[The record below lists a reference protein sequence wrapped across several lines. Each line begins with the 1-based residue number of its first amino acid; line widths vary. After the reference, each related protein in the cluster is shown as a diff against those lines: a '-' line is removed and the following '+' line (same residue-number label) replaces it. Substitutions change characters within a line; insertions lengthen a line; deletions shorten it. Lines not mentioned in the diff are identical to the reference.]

1 MEELY
6 EKYYRELLAFGT
18 RMCGSRE
25 SAEDLIQE
33 TFIKALINAAT
44 VENLSPSQQRAWLY
58 RSFKNLFIDRYR
70 RAVLEAEHVEAC
82 VSTGFEDSTLAAIEE
97 ARLLQRIEPL
107 DREIF
112 ELRYV
117 EGYSSGE
124 IAQMLHL
131 SPGTI
136 RSRLSRCRKR
146 LKKELEL

>member
-18 RMCGSRE
+18 RMCGCRE
-25 SAEDLIQE
+25 SAEDLVQE

-58 RSFKNLFIDRYR
+58 RSFKNLFIDCYR
-70 RAVLEAEHVEAC
+70 RALLEAEQVETC
-82 VSTGFEDSTLAAIEE
+82 VSIGFEDSTLAAIEE
-97 ARLLQRIEPL
+97 ARLLQRVEPL

-124 IAQMLHL
+124 IAQMLQL

-136 RSRLSRCRKR
+136 RSRLSRCRKK
-146 LKKELEL
+146 LKKELGL